1 VSTYREIIG
10 KKIKKVSS
18 DPSSGADGE
27 MWYNSTTGTLRGP
40 AILEAWSSGS
50 PLVTE
55 NYGAGGAGTQTAFL
69 YWGGDKYPAP
79 ARTNET
85 YEYNGSGWAAGGDYI
100 GSVSY
105 VGGCGTQTAALGA
118 GGFTGTATPTA
129 SAEYNGTSWTA
140 GNSMSQQRMNTGASF
155 IGIQTAAMVV
165 GGDQYPSTPRS
176 LTTCEEYDG
185 TNWGSGG
192 AYPVVIQNTGQG
204 GPQTAGWAAGG
215 LSDPAP
221 GTPNTVRD
229 TFNLYDGTNW
239 TASTTL
245 PGAMM
250 RMGSAG
256 TQTAT
261 LYFGGTAAG
270 PTPVATTFGYDGS
283 SWSAK
288 PSLATARQSIAGGG
302 VSSTST
308 AAIGAGGYAPSK
320 TTAATEEWNSSTNAV
335 TAAAWAAG
343 GALNTGRMNISMG
356 GTQTASILVGG
367 HISPGGTPSGV
378 ELYDGSS
385 WTTSGTVPYTADY
398 GVYAGTSTSGIQIG
412 GAPYTTTSAELSGT
426 SWTAGGSLNTGRSQ
440 LMGAGTQTAGLAFG
454 GYTDATTETAVTEE
468 YNGTAFSNSPNSMSL
483 ARGRGAGFGIQTAA
497 LCVAGNATPSET
509 ISAAT
514 EEYNGTSWTAG
525 GNYVVATGS
534 FIGGFGTQTDG
545 TAVGGGTPS
554 YVATAAGYDGTAWS
568 TRPSAAYAAGRTQTA
583 GANGSAGLRA
593 GGGPNTSQ
601 RDGSEEFTGATSAL
615 NIKTFTTS

>member
-1 VSTYREIIG
+1 MSTYREIIG

-18 DPSSGADGE
+18 DPSSGLDGE
-27 MWYNSTTGTLRGP
+27 MWYNSTTGTLRGL
-40 AILEAWSSGS
+40 ALVQAWSSGTS
-50 PLVTE
+50 LPETR
-55 NYGAGGAGTQTAFL
+55 AF
-69 YWGGDKYPAP
+69 G
-79 ARTNET
+79 
-85 YEYNGSGWAAGGDYI
+85 
-100 GSVSY
+100 
-105 VGGCGTQTAALGA
+105 GGCGTQTAALQA
-118 GGFTGTATPTA
+118 GGFAQTPTA
-129 SAEYNGTSWTA
+129 SVTTSFEYNGVGWADGGALPAARRNNSMFGIQTAAVSTGTSPVASNVDTYNGTSWTA
-140 GNSMSQQRMNTGASF
+140 GTAYP
-155 IGIQTAAMVV
+155 IAAMDIGV
-165 GGDQYPSTPRS
+165 
-176 LTTCEEYDG
+176 
-185 TNWGSGG
+185 
-192 AYPVVIQNTGQG
+192 
-204 GPQTAGWAAGG
+204 
-215 LSDPAP
+215 
-221 GTPNTVRD
+221 
-229 TFNLYDGTNW
+229 
-239 TASTTL
+239 
-245 PGAMM
+245 
-250 RMGSAG
+250 AG
-256 TQTAT
+256 TQTAGVAWSGNT
-261 LYFGGTAAG
+261 DPGSSNTTNEYNGSWTASNVFPANSSASGSLGTQTAAVSIG
-270 PTPVATTFGYDGS
+270 GLSPGDVNTTFEYDGS
-283 SWSAK
+283 SWSAGGTY
-288 PSLATARQSIAGGG
+288 PIAVSHSGGAGTQAAGLGFGGYLVPGVTTVTNSYDGTSWTASAAMGTGRYMMTQGLGATN
-302 VSSTST
+302 T
-308 AAIGAGGYAPSK
+308 AALAVGGSTPTRISNV
-320 TTAATEEWNSSTNAV
+320 EEFNSST
-335 TAAAWAAG
+335 TAYTPGAWAAG
-343 GALNTGRMNISMG
+343 GALNTGRMNVSCG

-601 RDGSEEFTGATSAL
+601 RDGSEEFTGETSSA
-615 NIKTFTTS
+615 NIEDFTTS

>member
-18 DPSSGADGE
+18 DPSSGTEGE

-40 AILEAWSSGS
+40 AIIEAWSSAASLSTGRAQAGGNGTQDS
-50 PLVTE
+50 ALICGGYTTAVTAVTE
-55 NYGAGGAGTQTAFL
+55 
-69 YWGGDKYPAP
+69 
-79 ARTNET
+79 
-85 YEYNGSGWAAGGDYI
+85 EYNGSGWAAGGNLTT
-100 GSVSY
+100 SRSSLRSA
-105 VGGCGTQTAALGA
+105 GTQTSAIAF
-118 GGFTGTATPTA
+118 GGYKPSPGYITVTE
-129 SAEYNGTSWTA
+129 SYNGTSWTNSPAIGTGRTGGAQA
-140 GNSMSQQRMNTGASF
+140 GTSTAALYAGGGTPGVVNNSEEYNGSSWSEGDNLNTARTVVGGS
-155 IGIQTAAMVV
+155 GIQTAA
-165 GGDQYPSTPRS
+165 
-176 LTTCEEYDG
+176 L
-185 TNWGSGG
+185 
-192 AYPVVIQNTGQG
+192 
-204 GPQTAGWAAGG
+204 AAGG
-215 LSDPAP
+215 ELGPP
-221 GTPNTVRD
+221 GYTGATE
-229 TFNLYDGTNW
+229 LYDGTSW
-239 TASTTL
+239 TTSPASL
-245 PGAMM
+245 NVIKG
-250 RMGSAG
+250 GQGQNG
-256 TQTAT
+256 TQTSSLAYGGYTGTAVTGAT
-261 LYFGGTAAG
+261 ESYNGTTWTNLSPIALATPRNATQGAGADNGSAVCFGGD
-270 PTPVATTFGYDGS
+270 PQKS
-283 SWSAK
+283 E
-288 PSLATARQSIAGGG
+288 
-302 VSSTST
+302 
-308 AAIGAGGYAPSK
+308 
-320 TTAATEEWNSSTNAV
+320 TEEFTSSTNII

-343 GALNTGRMNISMG
+343 GALNTGRMNVSCG

-497 LCVAGNATPSET
+497 LCVAGSAAPSET
-509 ISAAT
+509 HTNAT

-525 GNYVVATGS
+525 GNYVNSNGS
-534 FIGGFGTQTDG
+534 FLGGFGTQTDG
-545 TAVGGGTPS
+545 IAVGGGTPS
-554 YVATAAGYDGTAWS
+554 YVATAAGYDGTSWS

-601 RDGSEEFTGATSAL
+601 RDGSEEWTGETSAASIE
-615 NIKTFTTS
+615 NFTTS